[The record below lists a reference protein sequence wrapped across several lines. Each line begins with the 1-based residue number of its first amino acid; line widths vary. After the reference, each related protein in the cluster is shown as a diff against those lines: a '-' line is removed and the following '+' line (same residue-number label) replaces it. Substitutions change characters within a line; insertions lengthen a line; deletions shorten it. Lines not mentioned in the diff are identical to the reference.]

1 MVGCRWKPPS
11 FQLKL
16 KVSILTMLHLSDS
29 DGSDHDEML
38 NFRYESDPFNTLPD
52 EVVLKIIKMML
63 NNRVAED
70 QENPRLRGSRFN
82 FLVKVVSNI
91 SPRYVVM
98 LFHQLS
104 KLISFTNVIGSSSWP
119 AISHFG
125 EVTWQ

>member
-1 MVGCRWKPPS
+1 
-11 FQLKL
+11 
-16 KVSILTMLHLSDS
+16 MLHLSDS
-29 DGSDHDEML
+29 DASDHDELL
-38 NFRYESDPFNTLPD
+38 NFRYGSDPFNTLPD

-63 NNRVAED
+63 NNLVDED
-70 QENPRLRGSRFN
+70 HGNPRLMASRFN

-125 EVTWQ
+125 EETWR